1 MIPYVYLREL
11 IDDRVMVNLYQKGDV
26 IYIED
31 DLYDMWDKYPHAGY
45 YDVGTPQPNLM
56 YRGRIIRPKSHEPS
70 KPKCCC
76 CCKGCCH
83 E

>member
-1 MIPYVYLREL
+1 MIPYVYLKEL
-11 IDDRVMVNLYQKGDV
+11 INNRVSGVGENKV
-26 IYIED
+26 VYIED
-31 DLYDMWDKYPHAGY
+31 DLYDMYDRSATAKY
-45 YDVGTPQPNLM
+45 YDVSTPGPNTM
-56 YRGRIIRPKSHEPS
+56 YKGRILKPLSSKPE